1 MKSKESKKTDNLKST
16 TTTNTRPTTLA
27 QQRRAHYHRSRLTPT
42 IAVNANANHNGSS
55 NTSSALENIQN
66 FNASPSLIVQKRPP
80 LVRAMSAPVRSLDE
94 TSKGSF
100 LASKRK
106 SRRRKLNTRNISA
119 DKGSPDV
126 LATKDLNRKVLTRSK
141 SVAPDVITLVSLIS
155 SEGSD
160 SEKDDNNQTPT
171 TSHAGSPTR
180 RAPSLRKTGKSGNTS
195 FMFYY
200 RNF

>member
-1 MKSKESKKTDNLKST
+1 M
-16 TTTNTRPTTLA
+16 A
-27 QQRRAHYHRSRLTPT
+27 QQRRALYQNTRLTPN
-42 IAVNANANHNGSS
+42 IAVTANVNTSGYS
-55 NTSSALENIQN
+55 NNSSALENSQN

-80 LVRAMSAPVRSLDE
+80 LVRAMSAPVRSFDE

-106 SRRRKLNTRNISA
+106 SRRRKLNTRHISC

-126 LATKDLNRKVLTRSK
+126 LGTKDLNRKVLTRSK

-160 SEKDDNNQTPT
+160 SEKDDTPT

-180 RAPSLRKTGKSGNTS
+180 RAPSLRKTGKSGNT
-195 FMFYY
+195 FLLKKTLQFYLI
-200 RNF
+200 FV